1 MLAPI
6 EGFRTWLI
14 EEGKAAKT
22 VESYS
27 SDIRKF
33 EAYRKDKAL
42 NEGQLLT
49 RFLFVRYNQYL
60 QEQGFAISTINKKI
74 NSLKVYNDYLQKSGY
89 VSENYISL
97 KKDKIVIANG
107 SEHIVTALSEE
118 EVERFLFFLEDRKKV
133 SYRNRLI
140 GYLLLYTGV
149 RVSELVSIQL
159 DQITM
164 MPPSIQIKGK
174 GGKIREISLRKDVVT
189 CMEEYIHKQRIKSKY
204 SNSPYL
210 LVSQRKEYMHRDAV
224 RSWLASVSEELH
236 IHLHPHLFRHT
247 FATRLL
253 RKGVDITTVS
263 KLTGHANVNMT
274 AKYYIQTS
282 REEKQSAVDKL

>member
-1 MLAPI
+1 MQAPI
-6 EGFRTWLI
+6 EEFINWLV

-33 EAYRKDKAL
+33 EAYRKDKVV
-42 NEGQLLT
+42 NEEQLLT

-74 NSLKVYNDYLQKSGY
+74 NSLKVYNDYLHQSGY
-89 VSENYISL
+89 VSDNYISL
-97 KKDKIVIANG
+97 KKDKIVIASG
-107 SEHIVTALSEE
+107 SEHIVTVLSEE
-118 EVERFLFFLEDRKKV
+118 EVERFLFYLEDRKKV

-174 GGKIREISLRKDVVT
+174 GGKIREISLRKGAVT
-189 CMEEYIHKQRIKSKY
+189 LCDIKS
-204 SNSPYL
+204 S
-210 LVSQRKEYMHRDAV
+210 
-224 RSWLASVSEELH
+224 
-236 IHLHPHLFRHT
+236 
-247 FATRLL
+247 
-253 RKGVDITTVS
+253 
-263 KLTGHANVNMT
+263 
-274 AKYYIQTS
+274 
-282 REEKQSAVDKL
+282 